1 MGGGREEG
9 CEGGGAGGGRR
20 RGVGGGRGGEG
31 CEAGGGGGG
40 GGGGRRRGGRGE
52 GGGEGLWDPV
62 SLRAEAAP
70 PHPHFGDSVSGQ
82 QLKGSFWNVS
92 GSPNFGSWSRSIRA
106 QQEDDR
112 GLAVPARLC
121 LPRALSRS

>member
-1 MGGGREEG
+1 ML
-9 CEGGGAGGGRR
+9 GRR
-20 RGVGGGRGGEG
+20 RGKW
-31 CEAGGGGGG
+31 
-40 GGGGRRRGGRGE
+40 GRRREKKGGRGE
-52 GGGEGLWDPV
+52 GGGERLCDPV

-92 GSPNFGSWSRSIRA
+92 GSPNFGSWNRSISA